1 MIDNTDNENANGRR
15 IELAFPKYEQE
26 EDNEYISKGT
36 GEDLIKYLSTSMD
49 EVTNWFHQYQV
60 DSIELSISGAIET
73 GGILKLIVSAKGEG
87 GLKVTL
93 KPKPSG

>member
-1 MIDNTDNENANGRR
+1 MNNKK
-15 IELAFPKYEQE
+15 IELAFPKYEEQDE
-26 EDNEYISKGT
+26 EYVSKGR
-36 GEDLIKYLSTSMD
+36 GEDLIRYLSTSMD
-49 EVTNWFHQYQV
+49 EVANWFKQYQV

-73 GGILKLIVSAKGEG
+73 GSIVKLIVSAKGEG

>member
-1 MIDNTDNENANGRR
+1 MHLKKNKK
-15 IELAFPKYEQE
+15 IELAFPKYEE
-26 EDNEYISKGT
+26 ENEEYISKGT
-36 GEDLIKYLSTSMD
+36 GQDLIKYLSTSMD
-49 EVTNWFHQYQV
+49 EIRNWFNQYEV

-73 GGILKLIVSAKGEG
+73 GGMLKLIVSAKGEG

>member
-1 MIDNTDNENANGRR
+1 VHLNKKK
-15 IELAFPKYEQE
+15 IELAFPKYEEQKE
-26 EDNEYISKGT
+26 EYISKGK
-36 GEDLIKYLSTSMD
+36 GQDLIKYLSTSMD
-49 EVTNWFHQYQV
+49 EIANWFNQYQV
-60 DSIELSISGAIET
+60 DSIELSISGALET

>member
-1 MIDNTDNENANGRR
+1 MVHNTDNENPNARR
-15 IELAFPKYEQE
+15 IELAFPKYEE
-26 EDNEYISKGT
+26 EDQEYISKGR

-73 GGILKLIVSAKGEG
+73 GGMLKLIVSAKGEG

-93 KPKPSG
+93 KPRPSV